1 MIIRFRSVTSIKTL
15 VGNFFPTYRLKNI
28 GWNFITGEFFRTSN
42 KNTKNLF
49 WKKLNLNR
57 ISAPLIVIINHKD
70 FSFFIRN
77 TY

>member
-1 MIIRFRSVTSIKTL
+1 M
-15 VGNFFPTYRLKNI
+15 
-28 GWNFITGEFFRTSN
+28 TGEFFRTSN

-70 FSFFIRN
+70 FSFFIIN